1 MDSSEL
7 DRYMKMGLA
16 LRAALDKEPK
26 LYECHLIKRGKDQAP
41 YLFRYYLSGT
51 PGEGSAVYLH
61 RMVASDP
68 DAKLH
73 DHPWEEST
81 SVVIAGR
88 YIEQRANG
96 AIRVLGPGD
105 VNIIRGTDFHRV
117 LIEPQMEAW
126 SLFLHGPRT
135 KTWGFMDENT
145 GEYYEVKARLKDQPE
160 GRLVPRTDLPDIP
173 GRRVAR

>member
-1 MDSSEL
+1 MDHSEL
-7 DRYMKMGLA
+7 DRYMKMGVA
-16 LRAALDKEPK
+16 LRAALDREPK
-26 LYECHLIKRGKDQAP
+26 LYECHLIRRGPGQAP

-61 RMVASDP
+61 RMVSSDP
-68 DAKLH
+68 DAMLH

-81 SVVIAGR
+81 SIIVGGR

-96 AIRVLGPGD
+96 AVRILVPGD
-105 VNIIRGTDFHRV
+105 VNIILGSDFHRV
-117 LIEPQMEAW
+117 LIEPRMEAW

-145 GEYYEVKARLKDQPE
+145 GQYHEVKVRLKDQPE
-160 GRLVPRTDLPDIP
+160 GKLVPESDLSDGP
-173 GRRVAR
+173 GRRVA